1 MKLKRK
7 QLGSLVILVLALSVY
22 VTKNGLAVVT
32 RSSASDVALLLDGE
46 TDILFSSTIAEN
58 AIEEKTEAY
67 ASLDSTN
74 EAKFTTP
81 DKIKQTTTIEDNS
94 IEEKPEAYV
103 SLDTMNQAKFTI
115 PDESKQTED
124 LLNLGIRGDE
134 YDYNFIRYEDVAN
147 KFPLPDWLDKFL
159 KTQPVASHEKT
170 LADPDIKF
178 LVMTCHK
185 YQTTAQEDC
194 GGITDRWFLLP
205 HYLWLSHKTGRKF
218 FIRYSKPAPLEEFF
232 VPPKDGFDWRLPDG
246 YIDDEWEAYASRSA
260 STYKDDRRRNWAKD
274 IFSAPWNEKKVVF
287 VNSNLGIGAIA
298 GTVSTMVSL
307 NTDDIW
313 PGLFR
318 RMFQPSKNLA
328 QDMTSLVEEYDLKA
342 GEYASAHVRVKWP
355 KKYNGILLNNKNS
368 GDKQGG
374 GVNMSW
380 NVTYKTVTALGDN
393 AIKCAVRAMPWTK
406 YVYFAS
412 DANELTEY
420 LLLDSPMWSDRSSD
434 STPISWNGGDA
445 NSTDNFDVPSWE
457 VSTTAKVIARPH
469 YNVEPEH
476 TDKAGGDPKKIY
488 ATFIDMW
495 MMAHAKY
502 HSFGVGG
509 YGHFGSVLSGN
520 HGNETYR
527 TRHNDYNTIQP
538 NCATSAERK
547 KYKAKQSI

>member
-1 MKLKRK
+1 MADNSIEKK
-7 QLGSLVILVLALSVY
+7 
-22 VTKNGLAVVT
+22 
-32 RSSASDVALLLDGE
+32 
-46 TDILFSSTIAEN
+46 AEVHV
-58 AIEEKTEAY
+58 
-67 ASLDSTN
+67 SLDSTSQ
-74 EAKFTTP
+74 AKFTIP
-81 DKIKQTTTIEDNS
+81 DKSIQTATIADNS
-94 IEEKPEAYV
+94 IEKKPEAYV
-103 SLDTMNQAKFTI
+103 SLNSTNKAKFAI

-124 LLNLGIRGDE
+124 LNLGIGGDE
-134 YDYNFIRYEDVAN
+134 YDYRFIKYEDVAK
-147 KFPLPDWLDKFL
+147 KFPLPDWWDKFL
-159 KTQPVASHEKT
+159 KTQPVASHDKT
-170 LADPDIKF
+170 LSDPDTKF

-185 YQTTAQEDC
+185 YATTTQEVC
-194 GGITDRWFLLP
+194 GGITDRLVLLP
-205 HYLWLSHKTGRKF
+205 HYLWLAHKTGRKF

-232 VPPKDGFDWRLPDG
+232 VPPKNGFDWRLPDG
-246 YIDDEWEAYASRSA
+246 YIDDEWKAYASRSA
-260 STYKDDRRRNWAKD
+260 STYKDGRRINWAKD
-274 IFSAPWNEKKVVF
+274 IFSAPWNEKRVVF
-287 VNSNLGIGAIA
+287 VNSNLAMGAIIN
-298 GTVSTMVSL
+298 TVSTMVSL

-328 QDMTSLVEEYDLKA
+328 QDMASLVEEYDLKA

-355 KKYNGILLNNKNS
+355 KQYNGILLNNKES

-380 NVTYKTVTALGDN
+380 NVTYATVTGLGDN

-434 STPISWNGGDA
+434 SAPISWNGGDA
-445 NSTDNFDVPSWE
+445 NSNDHFDVPAWE

-476 TDKAGGDPKKIY
+476 FDKNQMDPKKIY

-509 YGHFGSVLSGN
+509 YGHFGTVLSGN

-527 TRHNDYNTIQP
+527 TRHRDYDAIQP

-547 KYKAKQSI
+547 KYKAKQSTSLEEILEIVRETNKKIVKFQQLHA